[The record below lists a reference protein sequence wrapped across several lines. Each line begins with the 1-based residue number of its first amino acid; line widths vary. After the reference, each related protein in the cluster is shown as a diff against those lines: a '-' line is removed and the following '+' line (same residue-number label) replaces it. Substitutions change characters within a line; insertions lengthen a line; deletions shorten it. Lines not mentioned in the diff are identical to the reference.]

1 MQQRVYSIVSR
12 ILNVPLRSID
22 DSSSP
27 DSLKTWDSLH
37 HLQIVL
43 ALEEEFGV
51 QFFVVEIGALQN
63 VGTIIAILQER
74 TGADGHSDA

>member
-1 MQQRVYSIVSR
+1 MQQRVYSVVSR

-51 QFFVVEIGALQN
+51 QFSVDEIGALQS